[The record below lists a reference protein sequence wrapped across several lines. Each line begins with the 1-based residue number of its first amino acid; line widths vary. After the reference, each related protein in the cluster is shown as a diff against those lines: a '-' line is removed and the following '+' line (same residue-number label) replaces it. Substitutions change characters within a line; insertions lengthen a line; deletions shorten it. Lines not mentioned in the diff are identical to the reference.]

1 MSLDADM
8 RSRLAALEPS
18 LVEIEDESGLH
29 VGHAG
34 AKEGGH
40 YRLTVVSARFSGQS
54 RVARH
59 RMVYQ
64 ALGTLMQ
71 SGIHALV
78 LQTLAPDEQ

>member
-8 RSRLAALEPS
+8 RARLAVLEPG
-18 LVEIEDESGLH
+18 LIEIEDESGLH

-64 ALGTLMQ
+64 ALGPLMQ
-71 SGIHALV
+71 NGIHALA

>member
-8 RSRLAALEPS
+8 RLRLAALEPS
-18 LVEIEDESGLH
+18 LIEIEDDSGLH

-54 RVARH
+54 RVTRH
-59 RMVYQ
+59 RMVYE
-64 ALGTLMQ
+64 ALGPLMQ
-71 SGIHALV
+71 RGIHALA
-78 LQTLAPDEQ
+78 LQALAPEEH

>member
-8 RSRLAALEPS
+8 RARLAVLEPG
-18 LVEIEDESGLH
+18 LIEIEDESGLH

-40 YRLTVVSARFSGQS
+40 FRLTVVSARFSGQS

-64 ALGTLMQ
+64 ALGPLMQ
-71 SGIHALV
+71 NGIHALA

>member
-1 MSLDADM
+1 MSLDTDM
-8 RSRLAALEPS
+8 RSRLAALKPS

-71 SGIHALV
+71 SGIHALA

>member
-1 MSLDADM
+1 LSLDADM
-8 RSRLAALEPS
+8 RARLAVLEPG
-18 LVEIEDESGLH
+18 LIEIEDESGLH

-59 RMVYQ
+59 RTVYQ
-64 ALGTLMQ
+64 ALGPLMQ
-71 SGIHALV
+71 NGIHALA